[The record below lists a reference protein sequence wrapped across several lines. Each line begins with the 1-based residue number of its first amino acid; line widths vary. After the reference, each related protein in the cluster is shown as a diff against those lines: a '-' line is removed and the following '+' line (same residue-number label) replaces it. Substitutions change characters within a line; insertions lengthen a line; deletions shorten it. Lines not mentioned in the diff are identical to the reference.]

1 MSAGLPPARLCLVTD
16 RHRLAAACGASP
28 DHAAALLVAQARAAS
43 AAGIG
48 AIHLRER
55 DLEADALY
63 ALASAVR
70 AVIAAPTAL
79 LVNDRADVAAAL
91 GVGVHLRESS
101 LPAARLR
108 AALPRLS
115 PIWRAVHDAPGAAT
129 AGPVDALVAG
139 TVQATASKPD
149 GGPRLGV
156 DGLRAIVAASPVSVS
171 VYAIGG
177 LTGPDWPRLASSGVY
192 GVAAIGAF
200 LPRAGASIE
209 AAIADAVAAFAADV
223 DGA

>member
-16 RHRLAAACGASP
+16 RRRLAAACGASIEQSG
-28 DHAAALLVAQARAAS
+28 ALLVAQARAAS

-48 AIHLRER
+48 AIQLRER
-55 DLEADALY
+55 DLEAAALY

-70 AVIAAPTAL
+70 DAIAAPTAL

-101 LPAARLR
+101 MPAARLR
-108 AALPRLS
+108 TALPRLS
-115 PIWRAVHDAPGAAT
+115 PIWRAVHDAPGAAS
-129 AGPVDALVAG
+129 AGPVDGLVAG

-156 DGLRAIVAASPVSVS
+156 DGLRAIVAASAAP

-177 LTGPDWPRLASSGVY
+177 LVGRDWGWLAPSGVH

-200 LPRAGASIE
+200 LPRGGASIE

>member
-16 RHRLAAACGASP
+16 RRRLAAACGTSLERAG
-28 DHAAALLVAQARAAS
+28 ALLVAQARAAS

-48 AIHLRER
+48 VIQLRER
-55 DLEADALY
+55 DLEARALY
-63 ALASAVR
+63 ALASTLREA
-70 AVIAAPTAL
+70 IAAPTAL

-101 LPAARLR
+101 MPAARLR
-108 AALPRLS
+108 TALPRLS
-115 PIWRAVHDAPGAAT
+115 PIWRAVHDARGAAT
-129 AGPVDALVAG
+129 AGPVDGLVAG
-139 TVQATASKPD
+139 TVQATASKSD

-156 DGLRAIVAASPVSVS
+156 DGLRAVVLASAAP

-177 LTGPDWPRLASSGVY
+177 LTGRDWAWLASSSVH

-200 LPRAGASIE
+200 LPRPGASIE
-209 AAIADAVAAFAADV
+209 AAIADAVATFAADV